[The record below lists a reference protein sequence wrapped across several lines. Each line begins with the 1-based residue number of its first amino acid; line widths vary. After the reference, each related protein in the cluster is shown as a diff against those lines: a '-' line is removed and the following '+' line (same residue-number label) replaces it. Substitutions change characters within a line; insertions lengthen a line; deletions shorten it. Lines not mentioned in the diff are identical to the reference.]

1 MGRIG
6 EERFRR
12 EYGCEFL
19 VYDETLINSLKLA
32 ELNGKEPILK
42 MGQVRW
48 YKQPQEGHVYLA
60 ALDPSLG
67 TGGDYGAIEVFE
79 MPSMIQVAEWQH
91 NITPVQGQV
100 KIFRD
105 ILKYIADEL
114 GENAYNQ
121 IYWSVEN
128 NTVGESAL
136 VVIENLGEETFPG
149 LFLSE
154 PLRKGHVKKFRKGFN
169 TTFGNKIST
178 CAKVKYLIEEEKM
191 VLNSRPLISELKTY
205 IAAGTSFKAKV
216 GEHDD
221 LVAALLLVVRMSQL
235 LAEWDPAVFEQL
247 RVSSDWATDAE
258 FEPPLPM
265 FISTGF

>member
-1 MGRIG
+1 
-6 EERFRR
+6 
-12 EYGCEFL
+12 
-19 VYDETLINSLKLA
+19 
-32 ELNGKEPILK
+32 

-48 YKQPQEGHVYLA
+48 WRKPEPGKLYLV

-67 TGGDYGAIEVFE
+67 TGGDYGAIEVFQ
-79 MPSMIQVAEWQH
+79 MPEMIQVAEWQH
-91 NITPVQGQV
+91 NITPIQQQV

-105 ILKYIADEL
+105 ILIYISNEL
-114 GENAYNQ
+114 GGDAFNQ

-136 VVIENLGEETFPG
+136 VVIDNLGEETFPG

-178 CAKVKYLIEEEKM
+178 CAKIKYLIEENKM

-205 IAAGTSFKAKV
+205 IAAGTSFKAKE
-216 GEHDD
+216 GQHDD
-221 LVAALLLVVRMSQL
+221 LVAAVLLIVRMSLL
-235 LAEWDPAVFEQL
+235 LAEWDPAVFEL
-247 RVSSDWATDAE
+247 MRVASELDGDDW
-258 FEPPLPM
+258 EPPLPIY
-265 FISTGF
+265 ISTGMS

>member
-1 MGRIG
+1 MPGR
-6 EERFRR
+6 
-12 EYGCEFL
+12 
-19 VYDETLINSLKLA
+19 
-32 ELNGKEPILK
+32 EPLFK

-48 YKQPQEGHVYLA
+48 YKKPEAGHVYLA

-79 MPSMIQVAEWQH
+79 MPSMTQVAEWQH
-91 NITPVQGQV
+91 NITPIQGQV

-105 ILKYIADEL
+105 ILKYVQDEI
-114 GENAYNQ
+114 GAENYDS

-136 VVIENLGEETFPG
+136 VVIDNLGEETFPG

-169 TTFGNKIST
+169 TTFGNKISA
-178 CAKVKYLIEEEKM
+178 CAKVKYLIEEDKM
-191 VLNSRPLISELKTY
+191 QLNSRPLISELKTY

-221 LVAALLLVVRMSQL
+221 LVAALLLIIRMANM
-235 LAEWDPAVFEQL
+235 LAEWDPRVFEHL
-247 RVSSDWATDAE
+247 KVTSDWADDE
-258 FEPPLPM
+258 LELPLPIY
-265 FISTGF
+265 ISTGL